1 METASFVSG
10 SPAGAVGGLG
20 GQARALGRALLLAAL
35 TTASNAHCRAR
46 TRLAKDPLRVAIR
59 LNRRLARALVRV
71 LGVSIEVRG
80 RVPPGVVLLVV
91 NHRSYVDIPVL
102 MAHVSAVFLAKQ
114 EIADWPL
121 FGTAARLAQT
131 IFVRREERPSRK
143 AALAA
148 IAAALDAGHA
158 VALFPEGTTSAE
170 PGTRPFRP
178 GAFYLAVEK
187 GIPVVPIAIAY
198 GSPDDAWVG
207 DDSFVRHFL
216 ERFGLPEMRV
226 SVAIGPPL
234 RGTDGGELR
243 DAAEAWI
250 GDRVDRLERELGT
263 RNAVP
268 PMAEDDDRTIDT
280 DSVLLPPRPPGLSRP
295 LPA

>member
-1 METASFVSG
+1 MEVASFLSG
-10 SPAGAVGGLG
+10 SPAGAVGGPG
-20 GQARALGRALLLAAL
+20 GLARAVGRTLLLVAL
-35 TTASNAHCRAR
+35 TTASNAHCRVR
-46 TRLAKDPLRVAIR
+46 TRLERDPLPVAIR
-59 LNRRLARALVRV
+59 LSRRFARALVRV
-71 LGVSIEVRG
+71 LGVTIEVRG
-80 RVPPGVVLLVV
+80 QAPPGVFLLVA

-102 MAHVSAVFLAKQ
+102 MTHVSAVFLAKQ
-114 EIADWPL
+114 EIADWPI
-121 FGTAARLAQT
+121 FGTATRLAHT

-143 AALAA
+143 AALAE
-148 IAAALDAGHA
+148 IAATLDAGHA

-170 PGTRPFRP
+170 PRTRPFRP
-178 GAFYLAVEK
+178 GAFYLAVAK
-187 GIPVVPIAIAY
+187 GTPVVPVAIAY
-198 GSPDDAWVG
+198 GSRDDAWVG
-207 DDSFVRHFL
+207 DDNFIRHFL
-216 ERFGLPEMRV
+216 ERFRLPEMRV
-226 SVAIGPPL
+226 LVAFGPAL
-234 RGTDGGELR
+234 RGTDGGEIR